1 MTTLSNFNTEF
12 DDRLRAFINAPDNFL
27 DGIALVHALNHYP
40 VIASEKPY
48 ALKVDGEKVI
58 PVFTDRFDLETFK
71 KEQKSA
77 REQNWVERSSLDVLE
92 ESIVKGLS
100 GLVYNLKKTG
110 DFGNSTVF
118 KNNDMVQ
125 FINNFTTILNAIM
138 SDDNI
143 KADTIDRFYIVPAFI
158 LPNEDGSFDRM
169 FPTLSDQEKNSYVP
183 VFSNLQSFAKWYN
196 HQDFGK
202 PFREAQ
208 GVILAWKIDDIYQ
221 PNQGQN
227 DIDDTVGVVVNPLDE
242 EQILISWSDLEE

>member
-1 MTTLSNFNTEF
+1 MTKLSNFNTEF
-12 DDRLRAFINAPDNFL
+12 DDRLRAFIKEPDNFL
-27 DGIALVHALNHYP
+27 EGIALVHALNHYP

-77 REQNWVERSSLDVLE
+77 REQNWIERSSLDVLE

-110 DFGNSTVF
+110 DFSNSTVF

-125 FINNFTTILNAIM
+125 FINNFTTVLNAIM
-138 SDDNI
+138 NEKNI
-143 KADTIDRFYIVPAFI
+143 AADTLERSYIVPAFI
-158 LPNEDGSFDRM
+158 LPNDDGSFDRM
-169 FPTLSDQEKNSYVP
+169 FPTLSDQNKNSYVP

-196 HQDFGK
+196 HQDFGQ

-208 GVILAWKIDDIYQ
+208 GVILAWTIDDIYQ
-221 PNQGQN
+221 PNHGQN
-227 DIDDTVGVVVNPLDE
+227 DIDDTMGIVVNPLDT
-242 EQILISWSDLEE
+242 EQILINWSELEE